1 MRFYALVA
9 IAEAAIIVGSGI
21 DARWRPASDRSP
33 WVARWFWWHIAPL
46 WLLWLA
52 FVTVLM
58 RSAEAVAG
66 RSAETHA
73 ARRHDAPSILANDE
87 APPSAYFS
95 DST

>member
-9 IAEAAIIVGSGI
+9 IAETAIIVGSGI

-52 FVTVLM
+52 FVAGLM
-58 RSAEAVAG
+58 RA
-66 RSAETHA
+66 AETW
-73 ARRHDAPSILANDE
+73 ARRAHQRYELARSVMPPLVAPDD
-87 APPSAYFS
+87 S
-95 DST
+95 DLHR